1 MSLFSKRYD
10 YSWSYRNIKWFLPR
24 LVTVM
29 INGFFIFQ
37 RLIYI
42 SYLSKIMSNMFWFW
56 NIKQDRY
63 NIDWKHDHCNWFF
76 NFFTEFQEFR
86 GVKSYKLRE
95 NHQYYDQ
102 VQGQLHITGK
112 SVCDFMVWTPKDC
125 AIVRI
130 TKQLSWESNISVL
143 TDFYFDK
150 FVPYLQQL

>member
-1 MSLFSKRYD
+1 MTIPEAIETLNDFC
-10 YSWSYRNIKWFLPR
+10 L
-24 LVTVM
+24 
-29 INGFFIFQ
+29 
-37 RLIYI
+37 
-42 SYLSKIMSNMFWFW
+42 
-56 NIKQDRY
+56 
-63 NIDWKHDHCNWFF
+63 
-76 NFFTEFQEFR
+76 EFQEFR

>member
-1 MSLFSKRYD
+1 
-10 YSWSYRNIKWFLPR
+10 
-24 LVTVM
+24 
-29 INGFFIFQ
+29 
-37 RLIYI
+37 
-42 SYLSKIMSNMFWFW
+42 MSNMFWFW
-56 NIKQDRY
+56 KIKQDRY
-63 NIDWKHDHCNWFF
+63 NIYNIKKGRSLSPDQPQKIIYRRYLILCCRNDWKHDHCNWFL

-112 SVCDFMVWTPKDC
+112 SVCNFMVWTPKDC

-143 TDFYFDK
+143 RDFYFDT